1 MGNSPNPPKISTEIA
16 TIFWLDQNVYN
27 EDNKYTYEKYLPKL
41 KNFNFF
47 CFTSVDD
54 LINYI
59 QNKDN
64 INYFEFKP
72 FYVIVSGRL
81 AENFCNEYVKLIE
94 RQKYRIIANIIV
106 YCFLQKE
113 HEKKPYFKDD
123 FLNAGKITSRFED
136 VANYILNNE
145 SEWKNIDK
153 YYEPDDPAKENL
165 DNYGDNFMI
174 IDTSKEYEL
183 ALPILISKT
192 INSSLIKKDEIINFQ
207 NKLLKKYCKSYKEEY
222 LKLIKPLGIKN
233 MNIPLHI
240 LTKFFIKFFTAE
252 KLPNTEGKNFYQ
264 DLNFDLSH
272 DKFDE
277 YHPFIFLI
285 YDGLNKK
292 FIQSYKKKV
301 YRGANIS
308 KKELGKLL
316 SNYNEIQKNIDGNK
330 KNIYYSKQFSS
341 FSKDINEAY
350 NFLFQKNKKDDP
362 KVLFIIEECKKE
374 DFYVTNIDLD
384 IESLSA
390 CKTEKEVLILPLT
403 CFEITK
409 IEQNKTYKNVTNIY
423 LNYLDKYQDKIESK
437 IKELKEKNDEN
448 AIRDFFQK
456 SMKSQFG
463 KSVKKCYNRKERLSS
478 NFSAILEAPPN
489 NSYFINQIALG
500 FISQSLKGSGNSKD
514 QTAAHMDDEFPN
526 LKKEYECRASEDKDK
541 CLIEK
546 ENYFAKFLNEKL
558 RELNVDTEIFD
569 NNFSIGYCIGNFLAN
584 FGSFKKAPTREKV
597 LNIVYSLFACGP
609 HIIKLLIKNYPKIKS
624 IIENNTFNLGN
635 ISIDAV
641 MALEGLN
648 ILISLS
654 VEFYYVIKYQYQYKK
669 WKSSLLYVGKR
680 TTKILTGIGFSVIGN
695 LITKAVISGFIVL
708 TGISVTPF
716 VTITLQYFG
725 SGICGYLGNNVGN
738 YLGERIFGKD
748 EFKLTSAHIYYKY
761 IPKKYRECGNNP
773 HLAWDKSHLCANVKS
788 YIIECIINDTETQMR
803 IINIPNNIFELPEC
817 LGCDCDNEC
826 DLNNSFDTN
835 CSSYESENENNYKKC
850 YDKKNKFI
858 GDLIIPYKGIKDNA
872 YKIDFVI
879 YGINKKEISNKEWID
894 FRDKESKK
902 KLIEIGYIYSVY

>member
-1 MGNSPNPPKISTEIA
+1 M
-16 TIFWLDQNVYN
+16 
-27 EDNKYTYEKYLPKL
+27 
-41 KNFNFF
+41 
-47 CFTSVDD
+47 
-54 LINYI
+54 
-59 QNKDN
+59 
-64 INYFEFKP
+64 
-72 FYVIVSGRL
+72 
-81 AENFCNEYVKLIE
+81 
-94 RQKYRIIANIIV
+94 
-106 YCFLQKE
+106 
-113 HEKKPYFKDD
+113 
-123 FLNAGKITSRFED
+123 
-136 VANYILNNE
+136 
-145 SEWKNIDK
+145 
-153 YYEPDDPAKENL
+153 
-165 DNYGDNFMI
+165 
-174 IDTSKEYEL
+174 
-183 ALPILISKT
+183 
-192 INSSLIKKDEIINFQ
+192 
-207 NKLLKKYCKSYKEEY
+207 
-222 LKLIKPLGIKN
+222 
-233 MNIPLHI
+233 
-240 LTKFFIKFFTAE
+240 
-252 KLPNTEGKNFYQ
+252 
-264 DLNFDLSH
+264 
-272 DKFDE
+272 
-277 YHPFIFLI
+277 
-285 YDGLNKK
+285 
-292 FIQSYKKKV
+292 
-301 YRGANIS
+301 
-308 KKELGKLL
+308 
-316 SNYNEIQKNIDGNK
+316 
-330 KNIYYSKQFSS
+330 
-341 FSKDINEAY
+341 
-350 NFLFQKNKKDDP
+350 
-362 KVLFIIEECKKE
+362 
-374 DFYVTNIDLD
+374 
-384 IESLSA
+384 
-390 CKTEKEVLILPLT
+390 
-403 CFEITK
+403 
-409 IEQNKTYKNVTNIY
+409 
-423 LNYLDKYQDKIESK
+423 
-437 IKELKEKNDEN
+437 
-448 AIRDFFQK
+448 
-456 SMKSQFG
+456 
-463 KSVKKCYNRKERLSS
+463 
-478 NFSAILEAPPN
+478 
-489 NSYFINQIALG
+489 
-500 FISQSLKGSGNSKD
+500 
-514 QTAAHMDDEFPN
+514 
-526 LKKEYECRASEDKDK
+526 
-541 CLIEK
+541 
-546 ENYFAKFLNEKL
+546 NEKL

-654 VEFYYVIKYQYQYKK
+654 VEFYYVIKYQYQYQK
-669 WKSSLLYVGKR
+669 WKSSLLYLGKR
-680 TTKILTGIGFSVIGN
+680 TTKIVTGVGFSVIGN

-725 SGICGYLGNNVGN
+725 GGICGYLGKNVGN